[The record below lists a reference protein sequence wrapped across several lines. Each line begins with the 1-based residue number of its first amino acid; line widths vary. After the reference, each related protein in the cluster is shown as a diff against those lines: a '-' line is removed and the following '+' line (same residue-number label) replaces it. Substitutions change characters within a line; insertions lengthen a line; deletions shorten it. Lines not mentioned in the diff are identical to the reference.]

1 MQLRLAQEVGVAK
14 SCWGESPST
23 ETLSYGVSID
33 DFNDINESDETVP
46 DTVPNIVSDDAD
58 IEEHTKSSASQSHGD
73 KSFTQG
79 DRPRSSSSGGDK
91 GCTGKK
97 GPLPTLC
104 KN

>member
-23 ETLSYGVSID
+23 ESLSYGVSTD
-33 DFNDINESDETVP
+33 DFNDMNESDETVQ
-46 DTVPNIVSDDAD
+46 DTVPKVVSDDAD

-73 KSFTQG
+73 KSFTEG
-79 DRPRSSSSGGDK
+79 DRPSSSSSGGKK

-104 KN
+104 QN